1 MNLTEDLTCAICY
14 ELFTQPV
21 MLGCMHHFCK
31 SCIMR
36 FWRGS
41 RGPVSCP
48 QCRREF
54 PNKQFQ
60 TNFLVAGVVEKVRGT
75 SEETSRKKRMKH
87 LQELLRN
94 EQAKSKEYISMMRRD
109 DEKINLVMRSSSE
122 LKQKVQNEFC
132 ALHQILYNEEQAV
145 LEELRKE
152 EDEMLNKLERHMQE
166 LKEAVRQAE
175 EKISMI
181 GNSLDAI
188 KENLMVE
195 VADLNTRSVAEV
207 GKEPKAD
214 VPFFI
219 SKYSGPLQFAVWKK
233 MIKLIKPGLTHLT
246 FDPDTAH
253 PNLILSSDQ
262 LSVVECNKKV
272 CSTQHPRR
280 FIQSVN
286 VLAAQ
291 SFSSGRHYWEVH
303 VGNKTKWDLGVAAES
318 VDRKARVKLCP
329 ENGYLT
335 IRLRNKNEY
344 WAGTQPWTPLCV
356 KHLLQR
362 VGVFLDYEEGKV
374 SFYNGERMELLFSF
388 CTSFNGPIYP
398 FFSTCFSDGG
408 TNAEPLQ
415 LFHLQL

>member
-36 FWRGS
+36 FWRGT

-75 SEETSRKKRMKH
+75 SEESSRKKRMKH

-94 EQAKSKEYISMMRRD
+94 EQAKSKKYISMMRRD
-109 DEKINLVMRSSSE
+109 DEKINLVM
-122 LKQKVQNEFC
+122 
-132 ALHQILYNEEQAV
+132 
-145 LEELRKE
+145 
-152 EDEMLNKLERHMQE
+152 
-166 LKEAVRQAE
+166 
-175 EKISMI
+175 
-181 GNSLDAI
+181 
-188 KENLMVE
+188 
-195 VADLNTRSVAEV
+195 VADLNTRAVAEV
-207 GKEPKAD
+207 GKEPKVD

-219 SKYSGPLQFAVWKK
+219 SKYSGPLQLAVWKK
-233 MIKLIKPGLTHLT
+233 MIKLVKPGLTHLT

-262 LSVVECNKKV
+262 LSVVECNNKV
-272 CSTQHPRR
+272 CNAQHPRR

-318 VDRKARVKLCP
+318 VDRKAKVKLCP

-344 WAGTQPWTPLCV
+344 WAGTQPWTPLCI
-356 KHLLQR
+356 KYLLQR

-374 SFYNGERMELLFSF
+374 SFYNAEGMELLFSF
-388 CTSFNGPIYP
+388 CSSFNGPIYP

-408 TNAEPLQ
+408 TNAEPLR